1 MHSLVKWPVYY
12 VVSATRLLQATILTR
27 GLNGGGRGQAQQT
40 TLEAMG
46 MALLNPPDV
55 FGWPGKEEWITT
67 SQLLARDNWANALA
81 TNRSTTA
88 GNTGIPIDTVI
99 STGGLTTNS
108 TAEQVADYFISLLI
122 QRPLASNVRQALV
135 DYLKKADNGT
145 IGNFTLDTTTRDKK
159 VRGLIH
165 LLLSRPECQNF

>member
-1 MHSLVKWPVYY
+1 
-12 VVSATRLLQATILTR
+12 
-27 GLNGGGRGQAQQT
+27 
-40 TLEAMG
+40 MG

-88 GNTGIPIDTVI
+88 GNTGIPIDTVL
-99 STGGLTTNS
+99 STGGLGPTS
-108 TAEQVADYFISLLI
+108 TAEQVVDYFTLLLI
-122 QRPLASNVRQALV
+122 QQRLPTNVRQALV
-135 DYLKKADNGT
+135 DYLKKNDNGS
-145 IGNFTLDTTTRDKK
+145 IGTFTLDATTKDKK
-159 VRGLIH
+159 MRGLIH